1 MGKERYKRSYQTT
14 SRVLIE
20 KKYILGSGGRKM
32 ATYKNPWYVLE
43 ISIKL
48 LNTCVPKIT
57 KKR

>member
-1 MGKERYKRSYQTT
+1 
-14 SRVLIE
+14 
-20 KKYILGSGGRKM
+20 M

>member
-1 MGKERYKRSYQTT
+1 
-14 SRVLIE
+14 
-20 KKYILGSGGRKM
+20 M

-57 KKR
+57 KKDKKNALF